1 MSVWNRKRVGVAVVL
16 ALGLGVTA
24 GGAFAHEHMGPMP
37 TTAGGKAAYQ
47 RHENFKQQGAAFKT
61 INDELK
67 KGAPDKALIASSATK
82 LKTLTTQL
90 PSWFPKGSGPES
102 GFKTDAKA
110 EVWGDAAGFAAAVN
124 RLQTESAKLQQVS
137 ATGDLAAIRAQVR
150 ATGGACKACHDKYR
164 VPEKK

>member
-1 MSVWNRKRVGVAVVL
+1 MSGRTRIVMALAVAL
-16 ALGLGVTA
+16 AA

-37 TTAGGKAAYQ
+37 TTPGGKAAYQ
-47 RHENFKQQGAAFKT
+47 RHENFKQQGAAFKA

-67 KGAPDKALIASSATK
+67 KDAPDRAVLTSNAVK

-110 EVWGDAAGFAAAVN
+110 EVWSDAAGFAAAVN
-124 RLQTESAKLQQVS
+124 RLQVETSKLQQV
-137 ATGDLAAIRAQVR
+137 AAAGDMAAIRAQVR
-150 ATGGACKACHDKYR
+150 ATGGACKGCHDKYR